1 MKQNSFLN
9 QLENWVDNAH
19 SACLVIVVST
29 WGSAPRQPGSLM
41 LVRDDLHLE
50 GSVSGGCVEGE
61 VIRLSQE
68 AMESGLPCLQEFGVA
83 DETAWQVG
91 LSCGGRIS
99 VLILPVADT
108 GIPLSVLRQAV
119 RAENTR
125 QPLDIEFM
133 LADIMVD
140 IPKVT
145 VRATLPD
152 TSMHFVHTSNLEEEK
167 GLFTLRRRPKNQLVI
182 IGAGHISQVLSQL
195 ALNMELDTI
204 IIDPRAVFLTEERF
218 PNVTIKQGWPQ
229 DVLPEL
235 SIDAQTAILTL
246 THDPKID
253 DPALLH
259 CLKTDAY
266 YIGCLGSTKTHQL
279 RLHRLKELGMSDT
292 NLTRL
297 HGPAGIPLGGRAAA
311 EIALSILAELVSIY
325 HKRDNQRSF

>member
-1 MKQNSFLN
+1 MKQDSFLN
-9 QLENWVDNAH
+9 QLESWIDNAH
-19 SACLVIVVST
+19 LACLVIVVST

-68 AMESGLPCLQEFGVA
+68 AMETGSPCLQEFGVA

-99 VLILPVADT
+99 VLILPVADR
-108 GIPLSVLRQAV
+108 GMPLFVLRQAV
-119 RAENTR
+119 RAKNTR
-125 QPLDIEFM
+125 QSLDVEFM
-133 LADIMVD
+133 LADILAD
-140 IPKVT
+140 IPKVK
-145 VRATLPD
+145 VRATIPQA
-152 TSMHFVHTSNLEEEK
+152 SMHSVHTSNLEEEK
-167 GLFTLRRRPKNQLVI
+167 SLFTLRIRPENQLLI

-195 ALNMELDTI
+195 ALNLELDTT
-204 IIDPRAVFLTEERF
+204 IIDPRAVFLTEARF
-218 PNVTIKQGWPQ
+218 PDVTIKQGWPQ

-235 SIDAQTAILTL
+235 SIDAQTAIVTL

-253 DPALLH
+253 DPALLF

-266 YIGCLGSTKTHQL
+266 YIGCLGSTKTHQS
-279 RLHRLKELGMSDT
+279 RLNRLKELGMSDA

-297 HGPAGIPLGGRAAA
+297 RGPAGIPLGGRAAA

-325 HKRDNQRSF
+325 HKRDNQKSF